1 VSKQEEKRRESVS
14 NYHLVVLGK
23 LYLKLKKDSE
33 HIHDI
38 KVISKKKNQLEILNP
53 NLFLNCAKLN
63 HYILA
68 KKCK

>member
-33 HIHDI
+33 HREE
-38 KVISKKKNQLEILNP
+38 KAISKKNQLEIFNP
-53 NLFLNCAKLN
+53 NLL
-63 HYILA
+63 
-68 KKCK
+68 